1 MENDLPWA
9 ARVRQ
14 VYERAS
20 FYCEYCRTNQAVI
33 GQSMHVDHIDPAGGD
48 DLANLCL
55 ACPTCNL
62 SKGAAT
68 SSADP
73 ETGESVSLFNP
84 REQVWPEHF
93 EWVDGG
99 QRIRG
104 LTPTGRAT
112 VERLAMNLDRV
123 VVARSLWIR
132 AGLHPPLD

>member
-20 FYCEYCRTNQAVI
+20 FYCEYCRTTQAVI
-33 GQSMHVDHIDPAGGD
+33 GQSMHVDHIDPVGGD
-48 DLANLCL
+48 GLANLCL

-84 REQVWPEHF
+84 REQVWLEHF

-99 QRIRG
+99 RRIRG

-112 VERLAMNLDRV
+112 VARLAMNMDRV

-132 AGLHPPLD
+132 AGLHPPPD